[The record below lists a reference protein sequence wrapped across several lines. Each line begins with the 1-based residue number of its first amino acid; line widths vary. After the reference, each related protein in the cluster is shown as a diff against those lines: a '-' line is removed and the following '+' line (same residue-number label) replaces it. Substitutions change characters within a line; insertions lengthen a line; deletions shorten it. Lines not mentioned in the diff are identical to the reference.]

1 MSLSKLEDFTTTF
14 TVLYLNNFVA
24 CVAGAKRGGGG
35 GGRGRKARKLSLPNP
50 PPFFPSSLSPTPV
63 WCLLCRLTTLVIS
76 WCCTWVSSINF
87 VLQRL
92 KRLRAIPKPVYN
104 TWPTMVS
111 ATLNTHNFANWVVSL
126 GDGRKETAFSLWF
139 LISTSKASQQ
149 LKGMCWKEYYA
160 DIIVILNNHFIDVV
174 FSL

>member
-35 GGRGRKARKLSLPNP
+35 GGRKAWKLSLPNP

-63 WCLLCRLTTLVIS
+63 WCLLCRLTILYYK
-76 WCCTWVSSINF
+76 
-87 VLQRL
+87 RL
-92 KRLRAIPKPVYN
+92 KRLRAIPKPVHN